1 MSEFNCPDRRKS
13 GIVNRP
19 MALIAIIIGIV
30 AAITSGHAKAATPFP
45 DAAMARFSVTVS
57 GQGPDV
63 ILIPGLASS
72 GAVWDDTVMHLK
84 GHYRL
89 HVLTLAG
96 FAGEPAGAN
105 AEGEIL
111 RPSVEAI
118 DGYIKVNHL
127 QKPVV
132 VGHSLGGLMALM
144 LAKAHP
150 EDADKLVIVDALPYV
165 GVIFSP
171 AATVDMV
178 RPQAAALR
186 DGMIA
191 APADAFRAQQAAG
204 TARLVTAPADQAKLL
219 DWSVTSD
226 RRVLAESFYEDM
238 TIDLRS
244 DLAAIDTPTELIYP
258 VTPGED
264 AATTE
269 ATYKG
274 NYTSKPNMTFH
285 RIDDSRHFIMLDQ
298 PAAFQSAL
306 ESALK

>member
-1 MSEFNCPDRRKS
+1 MSGFNCPDRRKS
-13 GIVNRP
+13 GIFNRP
-19 MALIAIIIGIV
+19 AALIAIIIGII
-30 AAITSGHAKAATPFP
+30 AAITSGHSKAATPFP
-45 DAAMARFSVTVS
+45 DAATSRFSVAVS

-72 GAVWDDTVMHLK
+72 GAVWDDTVAHLE

-89 HVLTLAG
+89 HVLNLAG

-105 AEGEIL
+105 AEGDIL
-111 RPSVEAI
+111 APSVEAI
-118 DGYIKVNHL
+118 DGYIKATHL

-150 EDADKLVIVDALPYV
+150 EDAGKLIIVDALPYV

-171 AATVDMV
+171 AATVEMV
-178 RPQAAALR
+178 SPQAAALR

-204 TARLVTAPADQAKLL
+204 TARLVTDPTDQTKLL
-219 DWSVTSD
+219 DWSMTSD
-226 RRVLAESFYEDM
+226 RRVLAQSFYEDM
-238 TIDLRS
+238 TIDLRP
-244 DLAAIDTPTELIYP
+244 DLTGIATPTTLIYP
-258 VTPGED
+258 VAVGED
-264 AATTE
+264 ATATE
-269 ATYKG
+269 ATYKS

-285 RIDDSRHFIMLDQ
+285 RIDNSRHFIMLDQ
-298 PAAFQSAL
+298 PAAFRSAL